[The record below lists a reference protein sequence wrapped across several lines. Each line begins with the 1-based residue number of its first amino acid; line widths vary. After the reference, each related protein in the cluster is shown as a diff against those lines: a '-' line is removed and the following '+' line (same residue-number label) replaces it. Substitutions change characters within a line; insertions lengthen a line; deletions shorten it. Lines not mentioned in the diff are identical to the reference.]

1 MFHYFPRKFV
11 LERLRMSHSASYR
24 FFGAARRL
32 RSDYILDLLN
42 RTRHGPQSVLVS
54 IPHDLRTPAEMAAL
68 LSESNITEKM
78 LKAWTHRQKNP
89 PPFFRLNSHHL
100 LFRNQPCSIGWMRNL
115 VRVATSLANSGMIE
129 RARQEPSAAD
139 FPEH

>member
-42 RTRHGPQSVLVS
+42 RTRRGPQDVLVS
-54 IPHDLRTPAEMAAL
+54 IPHDLRTPAEMAAI

-89 PPFFRLNSHHL
+89 PPFFRLNSHHILFSESAL
-100 LFRNQPCSIGWMRNL
+100 LDWLDAQSRPRRYIFGELWYDRTRETGTFRRRFS
-115 VRVATSLANSGMIE
+115 
-129 RARQEPSAAD
+129 
-139 FPEH
+139 